1 MQPNRKRQAWNLRS
15 GDFSKKSAHAAQDWR
30 FQMFFEYLRIS
41 PSYALA
47 VECGSQAKLT
57 KALGDKAW
65 AERVFQTR
73 SDVGNVYE
81 TLYREWWL
89 ANGLK
94 LFGIQTARPRT
105 AAIAHLSHAHT
116 DNELLDASQARLANY
131 INEPFNQQG
140 RPDSLLV
147 SIPLGQKRTTIMRQ
161 LRKLLDDANT
171 APVFQPEALYVL
183 ENNKMRYRR
192 LLAGLRLVY
201 MRAARPDEELWRV
214 AARAKISPTHNTLD
228 PLGKKKDAK
237 SAESRRMLTI
247 MASRL
252 LHDALIVAENAAQGI
267 FPSMQPTSVKSFDS
281 AELGE
286 RLKQISK
293 WEKARKG
300 ELSAAE
306 KRQKN

>member
-1 MQPNRKRQAWNLRS
+1 MQSTQNKQAWKLRA
-15 GDFSKKSAHAAQDWR
+15 GDFSKKSVHAAQDWR

-47 VECGSQAKLT
+47 MQCDSEKQLGDL
-57 KALGDKAW
+57 LGDKAW
-65 AERVFQTR
+65 AERVWKTR
-73 SDVGNVYE
+73 CDVGNVYD

-105 AAIAHLSHAHT
+105 ATVARLSHVQA
-116 DNELLDASQARLANY
+116 DNELLDTSLAQLVDY
-131 INEPFNQQG
+131 LREPFNQQG
-140 RPDSLLV
+140 RPDTLLV

-201 MRAARPDEELWRV
+201 MRSSKPDDELWRV
-214 AARAKISPTHNTLD
+214 ATRARISHTHSKLD
-228 PLGKKKDAK
+228 PAGAKKDAK
-237 SAESRRMLTI
+237 GAESRRMLTI
-247 MASRL
+247 MSSRL
-252 LHDALIVAENAAQGI
+252 LHDSLIVAENAAQGI
-267 FPSMQPTSVKSFDS
+267 FPSLQPTSVKSFDY
-281 AELGE
+281 AALGE
-286 RLKQISK
+286 RITQINKWQKERKSK
-293 WEKARKG
+293 
-300 ELSAAE
+300 LSAA
-306 KRQKN
+306 